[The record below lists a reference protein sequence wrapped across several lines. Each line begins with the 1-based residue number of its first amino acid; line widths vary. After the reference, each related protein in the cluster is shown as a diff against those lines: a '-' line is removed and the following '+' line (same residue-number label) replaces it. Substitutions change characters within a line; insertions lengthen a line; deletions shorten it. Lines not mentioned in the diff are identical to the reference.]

1 MKKEKKYKRGDVRE
15 DGMVFWQYAP
25 SYANGERWV
34 AAGNFAE
41 IKKDHSKK
49 HKEHLNKRRQKF
61 KAITKTLKRGD
72 VRDSDSKIFWE
83 YSIGSR
89 NFESWIS
96 PEMFKSK
103 SAKAKKA
110 LKDYITKRQK
120 DFENYPKPLSRG
132 DKRDADD
139 KVFYTY
145 SVSSKNFEYWVSL
158 EKFRTMIENANNL
171 SKTYNKTPKR
181 RQFGRRYQRKKR
193 GEDPIYKLKGN
204 LRGVVRRAITRAGY
218 SKNTQ
223 THELIGCSYDDLKLH
238 LESKFTKGM
247 SWDNM
252 GDWHV
257 DHILPLAAA
266 TTESEIL
273 KLCHYSNLQPLWAR
287 VNLRKGDKHD
297 PAELKAYLA
306 A

>member
-1 MKKEKKYKRGDVRE
+1 MKKEKKYKRGDVRD
-15 DGMVFWQYAP
+15 DGMVFWQY
-25 SYANGERWV
+25 SSTYANGERWV
-34 AAGNFAE
+34 TVGNFAE

-89 NFESWIS
+89 NFESWMS
-96 PEMFKSK
+96 PEMFKLK

-110 LKDYITKRQK
+110 QMRHITKRQK
-120 DFENYPKPLSRG
+120 DFENHPKLLKRG
-132 DKRDADD
+132 DKRCLDE
-139 KVFYTY
+139 KVFYGY
-145 SVSSKNFEYWVSL
+145 SVSSRNFEYWVSL
-158 EKFRTMIENANNL
+158 EKFRTMIENSNDLA
-171 SKTYNKTPKR
+171 KTYNQMPKR
-181 RQFGRRYQRKKR
+181 RQYGRVYQRKRRAK
-193 GEDPIYKLKGN
+193 DPIYKLKGN
-204 LRGVVRRAITRAGY
+204 LRGVVRRSITRAGY

-223 THELIGCSYDDLKLH
+223 THELIGCSYEALKLH

-247 SWDNM
+247 TWDNV

-266 TTESEIL
+266 TNEDELI
-273 KLCHYSNLQPLWAR
+273 KLCHYTNLQPLWAT
-287 VNLRKGDKHD
+287 VNLRKGDKYD
-297 PAELKAYLA
+297 PEELKAYLA